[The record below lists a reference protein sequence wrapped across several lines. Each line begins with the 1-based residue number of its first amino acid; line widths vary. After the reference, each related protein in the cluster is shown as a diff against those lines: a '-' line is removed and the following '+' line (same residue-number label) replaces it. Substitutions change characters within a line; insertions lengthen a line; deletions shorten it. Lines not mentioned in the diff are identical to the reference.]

1 MTQGCILAG
10 LGSAVYNK
18 HTKSFEAL
26 NSHTLIDDSDF
37 LQHDTLLIAAAS
49 AEDYSTKKTNFFD
62 QFGLFLK
69 LILVFYK

>member
-1 MTQGCILAG
+1 MTQSCILAG
-10 LGSAVYNK
+10 LGSSVYNK
-18 HTKSFEAL
+18 HTK
-26 NSHTLIDDSDF
+26 NSHTLIDDPDFF

-62 QFGLFLK
+62 QFGLFSQ